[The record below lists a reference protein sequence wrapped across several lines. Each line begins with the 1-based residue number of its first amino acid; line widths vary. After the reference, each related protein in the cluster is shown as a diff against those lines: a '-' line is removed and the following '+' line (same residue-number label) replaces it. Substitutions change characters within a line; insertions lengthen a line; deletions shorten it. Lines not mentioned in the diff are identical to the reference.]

1 MMFVTSLAMG
11 VPVVSRRRPKS
22 GHAPEDYSPGVT
34 PKTQKQREY
43 LSALQ
48 VNDQVICYG
57 PAGTGKTYVAAAY
70 AAGLYDKARI
80 SKIVVTRPHVSVGK
94 GLGFLPG
101 DMLEKTIPWA
111 IPVLEVFNRQ
121 LGKGKVDSAIRNNNI
136 EIAPLATMRGRSFE
150 ESFIIVDEAQN
161 LTVEEA
167 KMLLT
172 RVGDGSRIVLNGDI
186 QQSDLKVSSGLSV
199 ITRLAE
205 KYGIPVPIIEFT
217 LDDIVRS
224 DICKQWVTAFYK
236 ENL

>member
-1 MMFVTSLAMG
+1 MG
-11 VPVVSRRRPKS
+11 R
-22 GHAPEDYSPGVT
+22 GA
-34 PKTQKQREY
+34 
-43 LSALQ
+43 
-48 VNDQVICYG
+48 
-57 PAGTGKTYVAAAY
+57 
-70 AAGLYDKARI
+70 
-80 SKIVVTRPHVSVGK
+80 
-94 GLGFLPG
+94 
-101 DMLEKTIPWA
+101 EKTVPWA
-111 IPVLEVFNRQ
+111 IPVLEVFNKQ

>member
-1 MMFVTSLAMG
+1 MTK
-11 VPVVSRRRPKS
+11 RRPKV
-22 GHAPEDYSPGVT
+22 GHKEAPEDHSPGVT

-48 VNDQVICYG
+48 VNDQVICFG
-57 PAGTGKTYVAAAY
+57 PSGTGKTCVAASY
-70 AAGLYDKARI
+70 AALLYDKARI

-101 DMLEKTIPWA
+101 DILEKTVPWA
-111 IPVLEVFNRQ
+111 IPVLEVFNKQ

-150 ESFIIVDEAQN
+150 ESFILVDEAQN

-172 RVGDGSRIVLNGDI
+172 RVGDDSRIVLNGDI
-186 QQSDLKVSSGLSV
+186 QQSDLKVSSGLSM
-199 ITRLAE
+199 ITKLAE
-205 KYGIPVPIIEFT
+205 KYDIPVPIIEFT

-224 DICKQWVTAFYK
+224 DICKQWVSAFYK